1 MSKTPYPPVR
11 LGRLRRSVDMV
22 EWSAGEG
29 NFVVTILLRGRVE
42 LFVCGCITVTLE
54 AVTLYFP
61 TVTEYLELAAW
72 MLT

>member
-1 MSKTPYPPVR
+1 
-11 LGRLRRSVDMV
+11 MV